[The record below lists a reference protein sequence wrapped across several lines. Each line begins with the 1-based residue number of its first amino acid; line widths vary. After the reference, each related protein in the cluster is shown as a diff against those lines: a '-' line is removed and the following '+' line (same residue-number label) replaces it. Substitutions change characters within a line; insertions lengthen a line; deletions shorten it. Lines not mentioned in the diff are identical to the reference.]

1 MQAAMGVTAEGDVA
15 APGAGAGGAS
25 VGYAVDRDGIPAVVA
40 DLRRALT
47 SLEDAANEAKR
58 HGHLVSPGG
67 DPYSP
72 DAVRRMGAHLVEDYL
87 AANERDRQN
96 VQAMID
102 NLDAAMRDY
111 DSTDDAAALSLRGTV
126 S

>member
-1 MQAAMGVTAEGDVA
+1 MAVTAEGDVA
-15 APGAGAGGAS
+15 APGAGAGVAGGAD
-25 VGYAVDRDGIPAVVA
+25 VGYAIDRDGIPAVVA
-40 DLRRALT
+40 DLRRALA
-47 SLEDAANEAKR
+47 SLEDAAREAER
-58 HGHLVSPGG
+58 HGHVVSPGG

-72 DAVRRMGAHLVEDYL
+72 GAAREMGAHLVENYL

-96 VQAMID
+96 VQAVID
-102 NLDAAMRDY
+102 NLDTAMRDY